1 MAAPKVRVQ
10 YKEPFDKKLRN
21 DQFGNMAP
29 YRSHP
34 HRGTDWSP
42 KELSPIPSAAAG
54 KVTQVFWSNVLG
66 WVVEILHAD
75 GVYFQYCHIAPKT
88 VCVDPGEQVKLGQI
102 IGKVGGGKKTPSGSA
117 STGAHLHLGASRVK
131 NGHLAAY
138 DKLMDPT
145 KWIVANLAPVDAPAA
160 PAAPATPIVTSAETL
175 AAAVAPDAPVATPAP
190 ASPATP
196 ASSIDYVD
204 SLAEEMNLD
213 IKKYPKLVPGAKN
226 RYVAY
231 VQKKLKLPVTGEYDK
246 KTVAAVIALQKKNH
260 FVADGVFGKLTWNKI
275 VEL

>member
-21 DQFGNMAP
+21 DQFGNMAS
-29 YRSHP
+29 YRKHP

-42 KELSPIPSAAAG
+42 KELSPIPAAAAG

-66 WVVEILHAD
+66 WVVEVLHAD

-88 VCVDPGEQVKLGQI
+88 VCVDPGEVIKLGQI

-131 NGHLAAY
+131 NGHLADY
-138 DKLMDPT
+138 SKLMDPT
-145 KWIVANLAPVDAPAA
+145 KWIVANLAPVDAPVAPAAAA
-160 PAAPATPIVTSAETL
+160 PAAAPVIDSAESL
-175 AAAVAPDAPVATPAP
+175 AAAVAPTPAP
-190 ASPATP
+190 AAPAV
-196 ASSIDYVD
+196 ASNIDFVD
-204 SLAEEMNLD
+204 ALAAEMNLD

>member
-1 MAAPKVRVQ
+1 MAAAKPRVQ

-42 KELSPIPSAAAG
+42 KELSPIPSAAEG

-88 VCVDPGEQVKLGQI
+88 VCVDPGETVKLGQI

-131 NGHLAAY
+131 NGHLAPY

-145 KWIVANLAPVDAPAA
+145 KWIVANLNPVTPAADAAPATPAASAEPVAAATTPDAAPAA
-160 PAAPATPIVTSAETL
+160 PAAP
-175 AAAVAPDAPVATPAP
+175 VANAP
-190 ASPATP
+190 AAPADFH
-196 ASSIDYVD
+196 SEVLKIDL
-204 SLAEEMNLD
+204 SKRPK
-213 IKKYPKLVPGAKN
+213 IKPGDKSN
-226 RYVAY
+226 YVAY
-231 VQKKLKLPVTGEYDK
+231 VQAKFGQTPTGVYDNKLKK
-246 KTVAAVIALQKKNH
+246 AVIDLQKKNKY
-260 FVADGVFGKLTWNKI
+260 VADGVFGNLTWAKVI
-275 VEL
+275 EL

>member
-1 MAAPKVRVQ
+1 MAAPKVKVQ

-42 KELSPIPSAAAG
+42 KELSPIPSAADG

-88 VCVDPGEQVKLGQI
+88 VCVDPGEHVKLGQI

-145 KWIVANLAPVDAPAA
+145 KWIVANSAPVATPTAPAA
-160 PAAPATPIVTSAETL
+160 PAAPAITSAETL
-175 AAAVAPDAPVATPAP
+175 AAAVAPDAPVATPA
-190 ASPATP
+190 AD
-196 ASSIDYVD
+196 IDFVD
-204 SLAEEMNLD
+204 EVARQMNLD
-213 IKKYPKLVPGAKN
+213 IRKYPKLVPGSKN

-231 VQKKLKLPVTGEYDK
+231 IQTKFKFKVINGVYDDRTKKV
-246 KTVAAVIALQKKNH
+246 VVALQKKNG
-260 FVADGVFGKLTWNKI
+260 FVADGVIGKLTWGKI
-275 VEL
+275 IEL

>member
-1 MAAPKVRVQ
+1 MAAPKVKVQ

-42 KELSPIPSAAAG
+42 KELSPIPSAADG

-88 VCVDPGEQVKLGQI
+88 VCVDPGENVKLGQI

-145 KWIVANLAPVDAPAA
+145 KWIVANSAPVTPAAPATPAITSAEDLAAAVAPTPAA
-160 PAAPATPIVTSAETL
+160 PAAPA
-175 AAAVAPDAPVATPAP
+175 
-190 ASPATP
+190 
-196 ASSIDYVD
+196 SSDIDYVD
-204 SLAEEMNLD
+204 DIAREMGLD

-231 VQKKLKLPVTGEYDK
+231 VQRKLKFKVVNGVYDDRTK
-246 KTVAAVIALQKKNH
+246 KAIVALQKKH
-260 FVADGVFGKLTWNKI
+260 GFVADGTFGKLTWNKVI
-275 VEL
+275 DL